1 MKKKRVLA
9 EFLRYLLIGMTK
21 IDDMSSICTVQV
33 TDSYHIDQDL
43 YSLGEN

>member
-9 EFLRYLLIGMTK
+9 EFLSYLLIGMTK
-21 IDDMSSICTVQV
+21 IGDMSSVCTVQV
-33 TDSYHIDQDL
+33 TASYHIDQDS